1 MSFFQS
7 LYPGPNANS
16 STVANNAVPNFAYS
30 MAADRV
36 MMNGGAV
43 LGHARPPWSI
53 ANTMPIFSPATTI
66 TAAGV
71 ATNPMIVA
79 ATAQAGTS
87 FLSGM
92 GLTPITFAN
101 TTISAAGAMAAAAGS
116 RMTSGDPMLVFST
129 GIDATK

>member
-1 MSFFQS
+1 M
-7 LYPGPNANS
+7 YPGPNANS
-16 STVANNAVPNFAYS
+16 PTVGNNAVPNFAYS
-30 MAADRV
+30 MATDRV
-36 MMNGGAV
+36 MMNGGAI
-43 LGHARPPWSI
+43 LGHARPPWTI
-53 ANTMPIFSPATTI
+53 ANAMPIFSPSTTI

-71 ATNPMIVA
+71 ASNPMIVA

-101 TTISAAGAMAAAAGS
+101 TTISSAGSMAAGS
-116 RMTSGDPMLVFST
+116 RVTSGDPMLVFST